1 MLYGPTVFFAKF
13 TLLMLYHR
21 IFSPDRWTRLFIYF
35 GIGVIFIV
43 YTVTASIFVGLCVP
57 RKGESWALALLSS
70 RCRVTIVMAY
80 VQGIFNIVSDFYVLV
95 LPLPVLW
102 KLQLPLRKKVG
113 VSAVFMTGFLL
124 VTSQSNSSRLCI
136 ITHSSFI
143 KGMRSKF
150 AGLLLSHQALK
161 GLGLDATSNRS
172 W

>member
-43 YTVTASIFVGLCVP
+43 YTVTASMFLGLCVP

-70 RCRVTIVMAY
+70 RCRATIVIAY
-80 VQGIFNIVSDFYVLV
+80 IQGIFNIVSDFYVLV

-113 VSAVFMTGFLL
+113 VSAVF
-124 VTSQSNSSRLCI
+124 
-136 ITHSSFI
+136 IT
-143 KGMRSKF
+143 
-150 AGLLLSHQALK
+150 GLLLVQYLSI
-161 GLGLDATSNRS
+161 
-172 W
+172 